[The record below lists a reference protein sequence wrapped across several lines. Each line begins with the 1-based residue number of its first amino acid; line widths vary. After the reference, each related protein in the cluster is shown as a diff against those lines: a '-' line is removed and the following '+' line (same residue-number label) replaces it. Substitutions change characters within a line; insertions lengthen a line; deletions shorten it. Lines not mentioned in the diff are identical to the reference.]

1 MHTMI
6 SRVAV
11 VVAMV
16 LGLAACDGGEPLPMP
31 EQEPAA
37 ESTPTTASDA
47 GAATTAGDLVCSPLV
62 PGDIVPTLAG
72 GQVTNERCDRICTS
86 PRVPT
91 FCIDSAGVTY
101 RCADCAGR

>member
-1 MHTMI
+1 MNTMI

-16 LGLAACDGGEPLPMP
+16 LGLAACDGGEPLPVP
-31 EQEPAA
+31 EREPAA
-37 ESTPTTASDA
+37 EAAPATAVDA
-47 GAATTAGDLVCSPLV
+47 GVLGPSLTCSPLIA
-62 PGDIVPTLAG
+62 GDIVPTLAG

-101 RCADCAGR
+101 RCADCAAH